1 MQVIQKLNASKRK
14 MGGGAVINLDAKQ
27 LTLIKDYL
35 YKYCGIFLSD
45 TKTTMIKNRIYML
58 MNETKIQSIDELLTS
73 IEHTKKIRQQFI
85 NSFTTNKTDFFR
97 EYLHFGSIDP

>member
-45 TKTTMIKNRIYML
+45 TKTTMIKN
-58 MNETKIQSIDELLTS
+58 KI
-73 IEHTKKIRQQFI
+73 
-85 NSFTTNKTDFFR
+85 
-97 EYLHFGSIDP
+97 